1 MTVTT
6 DTDRTITDLTTT
18 DRATPETTTDLRATA
33 FPGQASAHSPNLAT
47 LDMLRSTGRNPL
59 LLRASRR
66 TRPSRQ
72 RDCSG
77 TSTR

>member
-6 DTDRTITDLTTT
+6 DTDRTITDT
-18 DRATPETTTDLRATA
+18 DRATTETTTDLRATA